1 MVFSIT
7 AESRNQL
14 SPSFGRS
21 LYVNLKNDTDMEKT
35 ILYHRNP
42 TDEEIHRGYGATH
55 YVEVPASIA
64 LKEDGRPKRWVKYMG
79 QRLYY

>member
-1 MVFSIT
+1 
-7 AESRNQL
+7 
-14 SPSFGRS
+14 
-21 LYVNLKNDTDMEKT
+21 MEKT